1 MRWYNKLKLVFR
13 NYTRGFFVTIL
24 LYGMCM
30 VSFVLIDKVLT
41 EYIGNRYEVWQVEKS
56 FAVNPYNTGY
66 VHFIGRDMTQS
77 VSDRLYEHMQSSDNI
92 KCSGYILNQT
102 LYTQDG
108 DYIIAQMIQKELLG
122 IGNIKIS
129 ETERKYVESL
139 SENERIVFLGCN
151 YRGTY
156 KEGDFLD
163 YYDGDDISRIRI
175 AGFLDKGSRWIHQEQ
190 LFGGS
195 YGEWDQ
201 YTLDNTALVIAG
213 SLEKEL
219 KTVASSRSNDIYLEC
234 ESDKFTEVS
243 DEIKNY
249 CYKEGI
255 NVSVINYGD
264 EITQKKE
271 QSNILDDTVFI
282 AAIMIT
288 ILAIISVAA
297 SNIVYCLMNKEN
309 YAIMLANGMCKA
321 DIVWM
326 IVAQNIIVIILA
338 AVSTWNI
345 RQKSVFGKIFAY
357 KEVVSTGRLYEG
369 LYVAHVNYMPV
380 IFAVAVIILLFLS
393 CIVPAVMINKT
404 SLADMGMGRG
414 NSW

>member
-1 MRWYNKLKLVFR
+1 M
-13 NYTRGFFVTIL
+13 
-24 LYGMCM
+24 
-30 VSFVLIDKVLT
+30 
-41 EYIGNRYEVWQVEKS
+41 
-56 FAVNPYNTGY
+56 
-66 VHFIGRDMTQS
+66 
-77 VSDRLYEHMQSSDNI
+77 
-92 KCSGYILNQT
+92 
-102 LYTQDG
+102 
-108 DYIIAQMIQKELLG
+108 
-122 IGNIKIS
+122 
-129 ETERKYVESL
+129 
-139 SENERIVFLGCN
+139 
-151 YRGTY
+151 
-156 KEGDFLD
+156 
-163 YYDGDDISRIRI
+163 
-175 AGFLDKGSRWIHQEQ
+175 
-190 LFGGS
+190 
-195 YGEWDQ
+195 
-201 YTLDNTALVIAG
+201 IAG